1 MGPGPPADPSHSVQG
16 DGPRGRGPRPP
27 AAVWAALA
35 MVFLWAAAGLVY
47 PPITKYDLYDP
58 GLGGREGDVGQYVRI
73 YQGVPLQQVA
83 RPFRYRVL
91 TPRLARLVPAV
102 PHALLRYFDVN
113 EEKQVKYRFGIV
125 NLVALAVSGL
135 LMVMLCGSLGFG
147 LGEGLLATF
156 LYYTSF
162 PVINSA
168 GTPMVD
174 AWAHAF
180 LLLGLV
186 AALRG
191 SLPWLAAAS
200 LIGMFAKET
209 TLLLVPAVLVLDA
222 PWRSKATRLLVL
234 LPGVLAYA
242 VFRFVLYP
250 GGYGLPGDPATAMSN
265 LIWRLNHGPYLMWIL
280 FDGGTAFGLLWPL
293 AAYGAWSL
301 RGASRDP
308 LVRLAWLV
316 PGVLLVP
323 FLIGSNIGRIWF
335 YAFPAVIPLA
345 VAGLRRLMNGRG
357 DGPVPHHAAPVATST
372 GIF

>member
-1 MGPGPPADPSHSVQG
+1 MGLDSTTDTSNPARRGGPPD
-16 DGPRGRGPRPP
+16 RGPR

-35 MVFLWAAAGLVY
+35 LVFLWAAAGLVY
-47 PPITKYDLYDP
+47 PPVTKYDLYDP

-73 YQGVPLQQVA
+73 YQGVPLQQIV

-91 TPRLARLVPAV
+91 TPWMARLVPAA
-102 PHALLRYFDVN
+102 PQSLLRYFDMS
-113 EEKQVKYRFGIV
+113 EEKEVKYHFGIV
-125 NLVALAVSGL
+125 NLVALAVAGFL
-135 LMVMLCGSLGFG
+135 LVMLCESLGFG
-147 LGEGLLATF
+147 TRDGLLAAF

-162 PVINSA
+162 PVINTG

-186 AALRG
+186 AVLRG
-191 SLPWLAAAS
+191 AHPWLFVAS
-200 LIGMFAKET
+200 LFGMLAKET
-209 TLLLVPAVLVLDA
+209 TLLLVPAVLILHEPA
-222 PWRSKATRLLVL
+222 RSKATKLLAL
-234 LPGVLAYA
+234 LPGVLVYA

-250 GGYGLPGDPATAMSN
+250 GGYGAPSDTATALSN
-265 LIWRLNHGPYLMWIL
+265 LVYRLNHGPYLWWIL

-308 LVRLAWLV
+308 LLRLAWLV
-316 PGVLLVP
+316 PAVLLVP

-345 VAGLRRLMNGRG
+345 VAGLRRLLNGSG
-357 DGPVPHHAAPVATST
+357 GPEPARS
-372 GIF
+372 